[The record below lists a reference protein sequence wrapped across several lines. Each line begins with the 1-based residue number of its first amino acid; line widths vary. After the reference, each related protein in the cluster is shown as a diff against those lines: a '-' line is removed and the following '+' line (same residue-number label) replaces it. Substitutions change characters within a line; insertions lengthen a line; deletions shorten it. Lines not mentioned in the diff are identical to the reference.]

1 MTVRYLLLLVL
12 SCLCHTVMAQEDTIV
27 SLREVVVTDTQLRDF
42 STSQSVQKFNDSV
55 ITNNRP
61 SLTNLLNYNSVI
73 YFKENG
79 PGMVSSPSFRGTTAQ
94 QTAVLWNGIN
104 INSQLNGQ
112 TDFNTVNTR
121 DFNGISV
128 RAGGGSVIYGSSAVG
143 GSIHL
148 DNELQFGN
156 RFVNEARTEYGS
168 FNTLGMN
175 YQVQAGTEKIVVQ
188 ASASRN
194 SSDND
199 FEYPNSKLKNDNGQY
214 YNTSL
219 NASVAYKLTNKQTL
233 KFYSYMFDGE
243 RHFSRTLAA
252 PSRSKYQ
259 DTNTRNLLEWEAVG
273 SSSTSKVKLAHLT
286 EKYRY
291 FENYLNENHETGE
304 AETWLA
310 RYDFTY
316 RFAKGLTLNAIADY
330 TENRADGTGIIKEKR
345 QTGSGNLLLKH
356 KVSDKIT
363 YEGGLRK
370 EIGNI
375 YDSPLLFSFGVSYS
389 PLSFYTLK
397 INASRNFR
405 TPTFNDLY
413 WRGSGNADLKSETSY
428 QAELGNQFNYKNA
441 TLTLTG
447 YFIKLRDMLRWVP
460 SGAQWSPENVGR
472 VNTYGGEALL
482 NWRESYGFG
491 KFELNGT
498 YAYTVSHE
506 DGNSLQLMYV
516 PQHKGTAS
524 LGYSFKGISLFY
536 RQLFTGKVYTTTDH
550 SSEVDA
556 YNVADAGTQYSF
568 SLFGKLD
575 VGILVLNLYDKA
587 YQNVTLRPLP
597 GRNYNVYIN
606 LNF

>member
-12 SCLCHTVMAQEDTIV
+12 SCLCHTVMAQADTIV
-27 SLREVVVTDTQLRDF
+27 SLKEVVITDTQLRDF
-42 STSQSVQKFNDSV
+42 STSQSVQKLNDSV

-121 DFNGISV
+121 DFTGISV
-128 RAGGGSVIYGSSAVG
+128 KAGGGSVIYGSSAVG
-143 GSIHL
+143 GTVHL
-148 DNELQFGN
+148 DSELRFGN
-156 RFVNEARTEYGS
+156 RFVNEARAEYGS

-175 YQVQAGTEKIVVQ
+175 YKVEAATEKFAVQ

-199 FEYPNSKLKNDNGQY
+199 FDYPNSKLKNDNGQY

-219 NASVAYKLTNKQTL
+219 NVATAYKLSNSQTL
-233 KFYSYMFDGE
+233 KFYSYIFDGE

-259 DTNTRNLLEWEAVG
+259 DTNTRNLLEWEAQG
-273 SSSTSKVKLAHLT
+273 STFTSKVKMAHMT

-291 FENYLNENHETGE
+291 FENHLNENHESGE
-304 AETWLA
+304 AKTWLA

-316 RFAKGLTLNAIADY
+316 RFTRGLTINAIADY
-330 TENRADGTGIIKEKR
+330 TENRAEGTGIMKEQR
-345 QTGSGNLLLKH
+345 RTGSGGLLLKH
-356 KVSDKIT
+356 KLSDKLT
-363 YEGGLRK
+363 YEGGIRK

-375 YDSPLLFSFGVSYS
+375 YDSPLLLSLGGSYT
-389 PLSFYTLK
+389 PVSFYTLK

-405 TPTFNDLY
+405 APTFNDLY
-413 WRGSGNADLKSETSY
+413 WQGQGNPDLKPETSY
-428 QAELGNQFNYKNA
+428 QAELGNQFKYKNA

-447 YFIKLRDMLRWVP
+447 YYIKLSDMLQWVP
-460 SGAQWSPENVGR
+460 RGSQWGPENVKK
-472 VNTYGGEALL
+472 VNTYGGEAVL
-482 NWRESYGFG
+482 NWQQSFG
-491 KFELNGT
+491 IGRLELNGT
-498 YAYTVSHE
+498 YAYTISQ
-506 DGNSLQLMYV
+506 DDDSQKQLIYV
-516 PQHKGTAS
+516 PKHKGNAS
-524 LGYSFKGISLFY
+524 LGYSVKNVSMYY
-536 RQLFTGKVYTTTDH
+536 RQLFTGEIFTTSDNSSKVDG
-550 SSEVDA
+550 
-556 YNVADAGTQYSF
+556 YNVADFGLQYSF
-568 SLFGKLD
+568 RFIYRLD
-575 VGILVLNLYDKA
+575 LGVQVLNIYDKIYENIA
-587 YQNVTLRPLP
+587 YRPMP
-597 GRNYNVYIN
+597 GRNYNAYIN
-606 LNF
+606 LTF

>member
-1 MTVRYLLLLVL
+1 
-12 SCLCHTVMAQEDTIV
+12 MAQEDTVV

-112 TDFNTVNTR
+112 TDFNTINTR

-175 YQVQAGTEKIVVQ
+175 YNMQAGTERFTMQ

-219 NASVAYKLTNKQTL
+219 NASAAYKLTNRQTL

-252 PSRSKYQ
+252 PSRSKYH
-259 DTNTRNLLEWEAVG
+259 DTNTRNLLEWEAVN

-316 RFAKGLTLNAIADY
+316 RFARGLTLNAIADY
-330 TENRADGTGIIKEKR
+330 TENTAEGTSILKEKR
-345 QTGSGNLLLKH
+345 QTGSGSLLLKH

-375 YDSPLLFSFGVSYS
+375 YDSPLLFSLGGSYS

-397 INASRNFR
+397 FNASRNFR
-405 TPTFNDLY
+405 APTFNDLY
-413 WRGSGNADLKSETSY
+413 WLGSGNPDLKPETSY

-482 NWRESYGFG
+482 NWHESYGFG
-491 KFELNGT
+491 KFEVNGT

-524 LGYSFKGISLFY
+524 FGYSFKRISLFY

-550 SSEVDA
+550 SSNVDA
-556 YNVADAGTQYSF
+556 YNVADAGIQYSF

-575 VGILVLNLYDKA
+575 VGIQVLNLYDKA